1 MIDYLYEWL
10 RYKTGKITLK
20 EFEEQLSKFVENYK
34 IMLEYIK
41 QESIPDTMCGLHEA
55 IYNECLAK
63 EAKKI
68 LEKIGEI

>member
-55 IYNECLAK
+55 IYNEFLAK